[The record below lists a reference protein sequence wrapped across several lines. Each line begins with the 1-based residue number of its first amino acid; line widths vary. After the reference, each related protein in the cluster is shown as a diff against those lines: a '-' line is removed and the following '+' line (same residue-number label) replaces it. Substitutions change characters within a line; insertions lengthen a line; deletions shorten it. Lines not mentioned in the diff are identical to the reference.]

1 MVTKNG
7 YTLALQIQHL
17 RSNIAT
23 IYEILVMN
31 ATLNVQSYRSTFGSQ
46 KETTKKKKSLV
57 LNDKLLEKCFVLQK
71 AIIVFKEKY
80 FIINYPPENILLNKR
95 SELISKCRHGNK
107 NMLASIENSGKINN
121 DSMDI
126 SLFGF

>member
-17 RSNIAT
+17 RSNIET

-46 KETTKKKKSLV
+46 KETQKKSLV

-80 FIINYPPENILLNKR
+80 FIINYPHENILLNKR
-95 SELISKCRHGNK
+95 SELISKCKHGNK

-126 SLFGF
+126 SLCGF

>member
-46 KETTKKKKSLV
+46 KETTTKKK
-57 LNDKLLEKCFVLQK
+57 N
-71 AIIVFKEKY
+71 
-80 FIINYPPENILLNKR
+80 P
-95 SELISKCRHGNK
+95 
-107 NMLASIENSGKINN
+107 
-121 DSMDI
+121 
-126 SLFGF
+126 

>member
-1 MVTKNG
+1 
-7 YTLALQIQHL
+7 
-17 RSNIAT
+17 
-23 IYEILVMN
+23 MN

-46 KETTKKKKSLV
+46 KETQKKSLV

-80 FIINYPPENILLNKR
+80 FIINYPHENILLNKR

-126 SLFGF
+126 SLCGF

>member
-17 RSNIAT
+17 RSNIET

-46 KETTKKKKSLV
+46 KETQKKSLV

-80 FIINYPPENILLNKR
+80 FIINYPHENILLNKR

-126 SLFGF
+126 SLCGF